1 MRRPRSPYL
10 ALVAALALSGCSY
23 GDTVLDWATGTP
35 AATNTGTPKA
45 NVAANPQPAVTPSA
59 PAPQAAAN
67 GAASAPVP
75 AGATLFG
82 QKLPALR
89 ADVTQF
95 EGNVARGQTDF
106 TATRQSLGN
115 NANSYASIVAGIN
128 SRLQAG
134 TTEGNPELVGQWNQ
148 AQALLDQMNGG
159 VSRLFSI
166 SNEAANDSSL
176 GKYVLGE
183 LRAANGL
190 RGATDADR
198 DELRQLE
205 ARTNTA
211 LAQVDQLHTAVTG
224 EIAYRNNYLSGERN
238 NLTALAL
245 AIQNGR
251 VPGPA
256 VAGRPTAAAVAVAA
270 APSAAGARAA
280 APRAAAPAPSR
291 SSATPAAASASER
304 PLVVIHFD
312 KPDVDYEQPLY
323 TAVSGALK
331 RKPGAT
337 FTIQAVAPKASSA
350 AEVASNS
357 NASRENATKVLR
369 SLTAM
374 GMPADRMSLSA
385 TMSPDVQSGEV
396 RVFVR

>member
-45 NVAANPQPAVTPSA
+45 NAAANPQPAATPSA

-183 LRAANGL
+183 L
-190 RGATDADR
+190 
-198 DELRQLE
+198 
-205 ARTNTA
+205 
-211 LAQVDQLHTAVTG
+211 
-224 EIAYRNNYLSGERN
+224 
-238 NLTALAL
+238 
-245 AIQNGR
+245 
-251 VPGPA
+251 
-256 VAGRPTAAAVAVAA
+256 
-270 APSAAGARAA
+270 
-280 APRAAAPAPSR
+280 
-291 SSATPAAASASER
+291 
-304 PLVVIHFD
+304 
-312 KPDVDYEQPLY
+312 
-323 TAVSGALK
+323 
-331 RKPGAT
+331 
-337 FTIQAVAPKASSA
+337 
-350 AEVASNS
+350 
-357 NASRENATKVLR
+357 
-369 SLTAM
+369 
-374 GMPADRMSLSA
+374 
-385 TMSPDVQSGEV
+385 
-396 RVFVR
+396 